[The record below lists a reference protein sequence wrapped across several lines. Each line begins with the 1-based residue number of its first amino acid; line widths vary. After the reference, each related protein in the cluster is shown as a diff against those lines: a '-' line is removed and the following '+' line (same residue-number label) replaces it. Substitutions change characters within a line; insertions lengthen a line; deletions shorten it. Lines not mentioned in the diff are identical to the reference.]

1 MIFAQVFQALVE
13 NTNDVI
19 MVLDAT
25 PLTAG
30 GPRIA
35 YVNPAFEKLM
45 GYSAE
50 EVLGKNPKF
59 LQGPGTEDKT
69 RYQIR
74 QAMRENKSIRTQIL
88 NYAKNG
94 DELWLDINFVPLFDE
109 SGELIYYAAIERD
122 LTEHKRLQFA
132 LEDMA
137 TTDSLTGLANR
148 QAFMERASGEFSRAQ
163 RYNRSLSV
171 IMIDIDHFKSI
182 NDRFGHAAGDQVL
195 RQLGQHC
202 QSRLRDSDF
211 LGRIG
216 GEEFV
221 LLLPDTSQDS
231 AYHVAE
237 RMREQLSQTVISLE
251 NSLTLNIT
259 ASFGVAAM
267 NKDDADFNSVLH
279 RADVAMYD
287 AKHGGRNQ
295 VKTAA

>member
-1 MIFAQVFQALVE
+1 MIFAKVFQALVE

-25 PLTAG
+25 PLTEG
-30 GPRIA
+30 GPKIA

-45 GYSAE
+45 GYRAD

-59 LQGPGTEDKT
+59 LQGPATEDKT

-74 QAMRENKSIRTQIL
+74 QAMRQQKSIRTQIL
-88 NYAKNG
+88 NYAKDG
-94 DELWLDINFVPLFDE
+94 TDLWLDINFVPLFDE
-109 SGELIYYAAIERD
+109 SGALIYYAAIERD
-122 LTEHKRLQFA
+122 LTEHKKLQFE

-137 TTDSLTGLANR
+137 RTDSLTRLANR
-148 QAFMERASGEFSRAQ
+148 PAFMERANSEFSRAR
-163 RYNRSLSV
+163 RYSRSLSV

-182 NDRFGHAAGDQVL
+182 NDQHGHAAGDEVL

-202 QSRLRDSDF
+202 SSRLRDSDF

-221 LLLPDTSQDS
+221 LLLPDTAQDS

-237 RMREQLSQTVISLE
+237 RMREQLSKTSIVLDNGI
-251 NSLTLNIT
+251 TLGIT

-267 NKDDADFNSVLH
+267 NQEDADFNAILQ
-279 RADVAMYD
+279 RADTAMYE

>member
-1 MIFAQVFQALVE
+1 MIFAKVFQALVE

-30 GPRIA
+30 GPNIV
-35 YVNPAFEKLM
+35 YVNPAFEELM
-45 GYSAE
+45 GYRAD
-50 EVLGKNPKF
+50 EVLGQNPKF
-59 LQGPGTEDKT
+59 LQGPDTEDKT

-88 NYAKNG
+88 NYAKDG
-94 DELWLDINFVPLFDE
+94 TELWLDINFVPLFDE
-109 SGELIYYAAIERD
+109 NGELAYYAAIERD
-122 LTEHKRLQFA
+122 LTEHKKLQFE

-137 TTDSLTGLANR
+137 KTDSLTRLANR
-148 QAFMERASGEFSRAQ
+148 QAFMERANSEFNRAR
-163 RYNRSLSV
+163 RYSRSLSV

-182 NDRFGHAAGDQVL
+182 NDQHGHAAGDEVL

-202 QSRLRDSDF
+202 SSRLRDSDF

-221 LLLPDTSQDS
+221 LLLPDTAQDS

-237 RMREQLSQTVISLE
+237 RMREQLSTTSIVLDNGI
-251 NSLTLNIT
+251 TLGIT

-267 NKDDADFNSVLH
+267 NKEDADFNAILQ
-279 RADVAMYD
+279 RADTAMYD